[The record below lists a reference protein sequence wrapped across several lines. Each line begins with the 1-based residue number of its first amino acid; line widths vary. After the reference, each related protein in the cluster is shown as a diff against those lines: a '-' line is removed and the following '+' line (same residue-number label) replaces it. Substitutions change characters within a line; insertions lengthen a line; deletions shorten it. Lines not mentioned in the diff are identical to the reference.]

1 MPKPSLFNKTVK
13 RETNNSFEGSFLYL
27 SNTFLLYSPDGMDF
41 KSAMIMNEEFK
52 LKKERIKKKKS
63 LKVIKDYDGSR
74 DHQLMGFLICFAA
87 EYYDL
92 DPDIIAVSHEGL
104 IRKTL
109 NAFYDIYTIK

>member
-1 MPKPSLFNKTVK
+1 
-13 RETNNSFEGSFLYL
+13 
-27 SNTFLLYSPDGMDF
+27 
-41 KSAMIMNEEFK
+41 MNEEFK

-109 NAFYDIYTIK
+109 NAFYDIYTPDKSLVYKCRKPKEPIFKTTIERGSIHLIDTRKEEIQKIFTP